1 MSVRARLVAL
11 VAVLSAFGVFGA
23 GVATYTFL
31 RSFLYGRV
39 DQQLDDSTFVLMN
52 RFAEVVNTRGFG
64 PDNRTHGSY
73 VSFVPAGTVAEL
85 RGPDGDPI
93 VAQFRA
99 TTLYDDSVALPRLTL
114 PEDVGLS
121 ATKLSNRFT
130 SNDLGDGSTY
140 RLLAERSGDGQL
152 TLVVATP
159 LADVQST
166 LRHLVGIEVIAVGA
180 VLVAIAGLGWW
191 FVGLGLRPLH
201 RIEETAVAITA
212 GDLSQRAEVEGQNTE
227 VGRVAKAFNT
237 MLGRLETSFGEK
249 EATEQQLR
257 RFVADASHELRTP
270 LTAIRA
276 HAELFRRGAADH
288 PDDLALVMRRIEDE
302 SIRMGVLVDDLLL
315 LARIDQ
321 RHAVETAPVDLTTV
335 ATDAVTDARAV
346 EPDRPIEFNPG
357 PPVVVMGDDVRL
369 RQVAANLLA
378 NVRAHTPART
388 PAAVR
393 VITADGWAVLEV
405 ADRGPGLSDDDMEHV
420 FERFYRSDPSRS
432 RHHGGAG
439 LGLAIVAAIV
449 DAHGGRASVR
459 SQPGAGAV
467 FRIELPLAQPLHS

>member
-11 VAVLSAFGVFGA
+11 VTVLSALGVFGA

-31 RSFLYGRV
+31 RSFLYDRV
-39 DQQLDDSTFVLMN
+39 DQQLDDSVLVFEQ
-52 RFAEVVNTRGFG
+52 RFAEVVNTGGFG
-64 PDNRTHGSY
+64 PDNRHGSF

-85 RGPDGDPI
+85 RGPDGDPLT
-93 VAQFRA
+93 AQLRA
-99 TTLYDDSVALPRLTL
+99 TTVYDNSVALPRLTL
-114 PEDVGLS
+114 PADVGLS
-121 ATKLSNRFT
+121 TTKLLNRFT
-130 SNDLGDGSTY
+130 SDGLGDGNTY
-140 RLLAERSGDGQL
+140 RLLAERSSDGQL
-152 TLVVATP
+152 TLVIATP
-159 LADVQST
+159 LAEVQST
-166 LRHLVGIEVIAVGA
+166 LRHLVAIEALAGA
-180 VLVAIAGLGWW
+180 GVLVAIAGIGWW
-191 FVGLGLRPLH
+191 VVGLGLRPLR

-212 GDLSQRAEVEGQNTE
+212 GDLSQRAAVDGQNTE
-227 VGRVAKAFNT
+227 VGRVANAFNT
-237 MLGRLETSFGEK
+237 MLGRLESSFDEK

-321 RHAVETAPVDLTTV
+321 RQAVESAPVDLTTI
-335 ATDAVTDARAV
+335 ATDAVTDARAM

-357 PPVVVMGDDVRL
+357 PPVIVIGDDVRL
-369 RQVAANLLA
+369 RQVAGNLLA
-378 NVRAHTPART
+378 NVRAHTPPRT

-393 VITADGWAVLEV
+393 VISEGEWAVIEV
-405 ADRGPGLSDDDMEHV
+405 ADRGPGMSPVDAEHV

-449 DAHGGRASVR
+449 EAHDGRASVR
-459 SQPGAGAV
+459 SQLGAGAV
-467 FRIELPLAQPLHS
+467 FRIELPLAR

>member
-1 MSVRARLVAL
+1 
-11 VAVLSAFGVFGA
+11 
-23 GVATYTFL
+23 
-31 RSFLYGRV
+31 
-39 DQQLDDSTFVLMN
+39 
-52 RFAEVVNTRGFG
+52 VNTRGFG
-64 PDNRTHGSY
+64 PDNRAHGSY

-85 RGPDGDPI
+85 RGADGELI
-93 VAQFRA
+93 TAQSRA
-99 TTLYDDSVALPRLTL
+99 TTVYDDSVALPRLTL
-114 PEDVGLS
+114 PKDVGLS
-121 ATKLSNRFT
+121 STKLLNRFT
-130 SNDLGDGSTY
+130 SDDLGDGNTY
-140 RLLAERSGDGQL
+140 RLLAQRSSDGEL

-159 LADVQST
+159 LAEVQST
-166 LRHLVGIEVIAVGA
+166 LRRLVGIEVIAVGA

-191 FVGLGLRPLH
+191 VVGLGLRPLR

-212 GDLSQRAEVEGQNTE
+212 GDLSQRAAVDAQNTE

-237 MLGRLETSFGEK
+237 MLGRLESSFDEK

-321 RHAVETAPVDLTTV
+321 RQAVESVPVDLTII
-335 ATDAVTDARAV
+335 ATDAVTDARAM
-346 EPDRPIEFNPG
+346 EPDRPIEFEPG
-357 PPVVVMGDDVRL
+357 APVVVMGDDVRL

-378 NVRAHTPART
+378 NVRAHTPPRT

-393 VITADGWAVLEV
+393 VITEGDWAVFEV
-405 ADRGPGLSDDDMEHV
+405 ADRGPGMSADDAEHV

-449 DAHGGRASVR
+449 EAHGGRASVR
-459 SQPGAGAV
+459 SQLGAGAV
-467 FRIELPLAQPLHS
+467 FRIELPLSR